1 MRRAREKG
9 VSERVKRVGCE
20 RGEREREREW
30 SVRGRVERESIGPVK
45 EGQDIDWGENYSGV

>member
-1 MRRAREKG
+1 MRGAREKG
-9 VSERVKRVGCE
+9 VSERVKGVGCE
-20 RGEREREREW
+20 RGEREREW